1 MLADAR
7 QTHRPARVGLV
18 NLASGRGRGVVR
30 LLLDDLAE
38 AGAVYERLS
47 GVADPVEFG
56 AAGPASGAADPA
68 DVYVLGFY
76 AEGGAVASE
85 DEAADDC
92 AGDAGQAPVAAS
104 ENDHAEE
111 LAAKSARD
119 IEPASGEGLAGVPG
133 DGLARTLF
141 RLEPGTQVY
150 VVVCCDSCDADEAW
164 DAVSGLEKQ
173 CSEAGLLW
181 CGGMVVP
188 GAANLPRVWGKP
200 RMGWARRRVSEV
212 TDELLLA
219 IRCGEPAGTIVVR
232 PRLSWRLR

>member
-1 MLADAR
+1 MLADAH

-47 GVADPVEFG
+47 GVAEPVEFG
-56 AAGPASGAADPA
+56 AEEPA
-68 DVYVLGFY
+68 DAYVLGFY
-76 AEGGAVASE
+76 AEDEVAVSE
-85 DEAADDC
+85 DGAAGDC
-92 AGDAGQAPVAAS
+92 AGDMGQAPVAAS
-104 ENDHAEE
+104 ENGRAEE
-111 LAAKSARD
+111 LAAESARD
-119 IEPASGEGLAGVPG
+119 IEPTSGEGPVGVPG
-133 DGLARTLF
+133 DSLASTLS

-150 VVVCCDSCDADEAW
+150 AIVCCDSCDADEAW
-164 DAVSGLEKQ
+164 DAVSSLEKQ

-188 GAANLPRVWGKP
+188 GAENLPRVWGKP
-200 RMGWARRRVSEV
+200 RMGRTRRRVSEV

-219 IRCGEPAGTIVVR
+219 IRCGEPAGTIIVR

>member
-1 MLADAR
+1 MLADAH

-47 GVADPVEFG
+47 GVDEPVEFG
-56 AAGPASGAADPA
+56 AEEPA
-68 DVYVLGFY
+68 DTYVLGFY
-76 AEGGAVASE
+76 AEDEVVATLP
-85 DEAADDC
+85 
-92 AGDAGQAPVAAS
+92 QL
-104 ENDHAEE
+104 E
-111 LAAKSARD
+111 L
-119 IEPASGEGLAGVPG
+119 
-133 DGLARTLF
+133 
-141 RLEPGTQVY
+141 GTQVY
-150 VVVCCDSCDADEAW
+150 VVVCCESCDADEAW
-164 DAVSGLEKQ
+164 GAVSSLENQ

-219 IRCGEPAGTIVVR
+219 IRCGEPAGVIVVR
-232 PRLSWRLR
+232 PRLTWRLP